1 MIRGS
6 RIDPR
11 AFVNPHGHNQA
22 EVAALA
28 HQVLDLLIGHLA
40 QAADKPMQPDPGSL
54 VLMRF
59 PEQPQPAEVLLPL
72 IQQALDGAMNPAHPG
87 YIGHMDT
94 MPSTAAF
101 LGELVS
107 AATNNNMLSLEMAPF
122 AARLEDR
129 LVRLLAAEF
138 NLGPRA
144 GGVMLSGGT
153 LANLQ
158 ALVLARNARYEGM
171 QRTGMYG
178 FQRPLVILASQEAHT
193 SLQKAAM
200 IMGLGTEAVVGLPV
214 DARGALQGETVR
226 QAIADQRAL
235 GKDPF
240 CVVATAG
247 TTVLGAVD
255 AIAEIAAVVRDEGL
269 WLHVDAAYGGA
280 LVLSTPHRHLLNGIH
295 LAHSVTFNPQ
305 KWMYVSKTTAMLL
318 VQERQWLHDYFRV
331 SAPYMGEDPDLV
343 NPGELSL
350 QGTRHAD
357 VLKLWLT
364 MQLIGR
370 NGAAHLIDQSMTLAQ
385 TFAQQLT
392 AAGMTLAA
400 PVTTNLVCFRPTNAS
415 DAQVEQMQQ
424 RLHQRGIAFFSTP
437 RWRGQRWLRSVVL
450 NPFVDEP
457 RLRQIVATLQHE
469 VAELS

>member
-11 AFVNPHGHNQA
+11 AFVNPHGHNQT
-22 EVAALA
+22 EVSDLA
-28 HQVLDLLIGHLA
+28 HQVLDMLIGHLA
-40 QAADKPMQPDPGSL
+40 DAANKPLQPDPGSL

-158 ALVLARNARYEGM
+158 GLVLARNARYDGIAA
-171 QRTGMYG
+171 TGMYG
-178 FQRPLVILASQEAHT
+178 YQRPLVILASQEAHT

-200 IMGLGTEAVVGLPV
+200 VMGLGTDAVVGLPV
-214 DARGALQGETVR
+214 DESGSLRGDTVR
-226 QAIADQRAL
+226 RAIATQRAL

-247 TTVLGAVD
+247 TTVLGAID
-255 AIAEIAAVVRDEGL
+255 DLAGIGAVVRDAGL
-269 WLHVDAAYGGA
+269 WFHVDAAYGGA
-280 LVLSTPHRHLLNGIH
+280 LVLSKQHRHLLNGIH

-318 VQERQWLHDYFRV
+318 VQDRQWLHDYFRV
-331 SAPYMGEDPDLV
+331 SAPYMGEDPELV

-364 MQLIGR
+364 MQVIGR
-370 NGAAHLIDQSMTLAQ
+370 NGAAHLIDQSMTLTHA
-385 TFAQQLT
+385 FAQALE

-400 PVTTNLVCFRPTNAS
+400 PVTTNIVCFRPAQAS
-415 DAQVEQMQQ
+415 DAVVEQAQR
-424 RLHQRGIAFFSTP
+424 RLHQQGIAFFSTP

-450 NPFVDEP
+450 NPFVDAD
-457 RLRQIVATLQHE
+457 RLSAIATAVGRECANQ
-469 VAELS
+469 